1 MDRASDAPETD
12 AAEAPEAGDLPGA
25 EGAAPTRSP
34 ISYFDPG
41 WLYLVAGIVLL
52 AATVLIPAADD
63 LAAVRNQRDRA
74 LAIEQHR
81 VERLAN
87 YEQYLVALEGEE
99 PSLVRALAACQLNQI
114 PANRTLILETPE
126 LMPGA
131 TATASI
137 FAALEPATLR
147 LPDRRTPD
155 STLFR
160 WTTSDT
166 SRTWLIAA
174 GAFCLLMGLL
184 PKSRF

>member
-1 MDRASDAPETD
+1 MDRAPDAPD
-12 AAEAPEAGDLPGA
+12 AAPDPP
-25 EGAAPTRSP
+25 AASAARSP
-34 ISYFDPG
+34 ISYLDPG
-41 WLYLVAGIVLL
+41 WLYLLAGIVLL
-52 AATVLIPAADD
+52 AATVLIPAADE
-63 LAAVRNQRDRA
+63 LGVVRNQRDRA
-74 LAIEQHR
+74 LAVEQHR

-87 YEQYLVALEGEE
+87 YEQYLVALDGEE

-114 PANRTLILETPE
+114 PVNRTLILETPE

-137 FAALEPATLR
+137 FAALEPAPLR

-155 STLFR
+155 SILFR

>member
-1 MDRASDAPETD
+1 MERAIDAPTPR
-12 AAEAPEAGDLPGA
+12 AAEPVDPPAA
-25 EGAAPTRSP
+25 EGSGARPP
-34 ISYFDPG
+34 IAWLDPG
-41 WLYLVAGIVLL
+41 WLYLLAGIVLL

-63 LAAVRNQRDRA
+63 LASVRNQRDRA

-87 YEQYLVALEGEE
+87 YQQYLVALEAED

-114 PANRTLILETPE
+114 PANRSLILETPE

-155 STLFR
+155 SILFR

>member
-1 MDRASDAPETD
+1 MDRAPDAPD
-12 AAEAPEAGDLPGA
+12 AAPIDRPT
-25 EGAAPTRSP
+25 AAATNRSP
-34 ISYFDPG
+34 ISYLDPG
-41 WLYLVAGIVLL
+41 WLYLLAGIVML

-74 LAIEQHR
+74 LSIEQHR

-137 FAALEPATLR
+137 FAALEPAALR

-155 STLFR
+155 SVLFR
-160 WTTSDT
+160 WTTSDA